1 MLPSIIPNTFVEP
14 VHASLLNNTNL
25 SEILQSNLEDVLKDS
40 SSNESGIVQKI
51 IEFLLLLPM
60 KFNRMFFM
68 RFNEPQTFLAEP
80 NIIDIK
86 YLDQTEITIGAIN
99 KTSGEFILLND
110 EMYGDPLFPSQDYEF
125 SLEIPEYLPD
135 DAFVAHFQPQ
145 TLAAGPDEEG
155 EVKTKLLITSNIP
168 RNTALPE
175 NIHLRVNITKY
186 MTAGN
191 LYLPRASGE
200 GILGGKILDRIPI
213 IGFLKQG
220 NFPIMWI
227 IQAVTPLFQPP
238 FGILYSGKRL
248 PESPMYL
255 DIIVKLNRYHLA
267 EITPPGP
274 YINMKPDELQTIP
287 IKIKNLGSHI
297 DCFNFR
303 INYNSDSE
311 LIISPP
317 SAITLG
323 PNEVGYTSIG
333 VASPHAFNDPGTAHR
348 INVQAYSIYDPDESF
363 NNTVTVI
370 TRGIYISEMITIYS
384 AIFLTLV
391 LIVVAFLFY
400 RRKRFL
406 AKKCK
411 KPEKPW
417 NISNEK
423 KYLENLKKKDKKAY
437 NEALKMMEEEY
448 RSALMWYK
456 DYRKYIL
463 KKTIEKNNLSKRSK
477 NLIDRTLPS
486 SKKTEK
492 SKKQIKK
499 QKAKKKKGRFSTEFF
514 KKSEKKEEKPIK
526 KEEEPE
532 RIKTEEQYIQQKFKE
547 DQRKKEKALLRI
559 KREQEKQRRK
569 IKG

>member
-1 MLPSIIPNTFVEP
+1 MVIIVLLVLPSIIPNTFVEP
-14 VHASLLNNTNL
+14 AHASLLNDTNL
-25 SEILQSNLEDVLKDS
+25 SEILQSNLEEVLKFS
-40 SSNESGIVQKI
+40 SSNESGVVRKI
-51 IEFLLLLPM
+51 IEFLLMKILLIPM
-60 KFNRMFFM
+60 KVNRKFFM
-68 RFNEPQTFLAEP
+68 RFNEPQTFIAEP
-80 NIIDIK
+80 NVIDIK
-86 YLDQTEITIGAIN
+86 YLDQTEITIGVIN
-99 KTSGEFILLND
+99 KTTGGFLLLND
-110 EMYGDPLFPSQDYEF
+110 EMYQSDLFPSQDYEF
-125 SLEIPEYLPD
+125 SLELPEYLPD

-145 TLAAGPDEEG
+145 KLEAGPDKEG
-155 EVKTKLLITSNIP
+155 EVKTKLMITSNIP
-168 RNTALPE
+168 RNATLPE

-191 LYLPRASGE
+191 LYIPPKEKRRAP
-200 GILGGKILDRIPI
+200 LGRIITI
-213 IGFLKQG
+213 IWFF
-220 NFPIMWI
+220 N
-227 IQAVTPLFQPP
+227 AVTPFMVPVP

-248 PESPMYL
+248 PEPPIYL

-267 EITPPGP
+267 EIIPPSSP
-274 YINMKPDELQTIP
+274 INMKPDELRAIP

-303 INYNSDSE
+303 IASKSDSE

-317 SAITLG
+317 PAITLG

-333 VASPHAFNDPGTAHR
+333 VASPHAFNDPGTAR
-348 INVQAYSIYDPDESF
+348 LINVEAYSIYDPDESF

-370 TRGIYISEMITIYS
+370 TRGVYISEMITIYS

-423 KYLENLKKKDKKAY
+423 KYLENLKEKDKKAH
-437 NEALKMMEEEY
+437 NEALKMMEDEY
-448 RSALMWYK
+448 RSALLWYK
-456 DYRKYIL
+456 DYRKDIL
-463 KKTIEKNNLSKRSK
+463 KKTIEKNNLSKRIK

-492 SKKQIKK
+492 SKKPIKK
-499 QKAKKKKGRFSTEFF
+499 QKAKKKKGRLSTEFF
-514 KKSEKKEEKPIK
+514 KKSEKKP
-526 KEEEPE
+526 P
-532 RIKTEEQYIQQKFKE
+532 
-547 DQRKKEKALLRI
+547 KKEKKQVKKKQKAEEDQHRKEKLLLKI
-559 KREQEKQRRK
+559 KREQEKQKRK
-569 IKG
+569 IKK

>member
-1 MLPSIIPNTFVEP
+1 MVIIVLLVLPSIIPNMFVEP
-14 VHASLLNNTNL
+14 AHASLLNNTNL

-40 SSNESGIVQKI
+40 SSNESGIVRKI
-51 IEFLLLLPM
+51 IEFLLLAPM
-60 KFNRMFFM
+60 RLNRMFFL
-68 RFNEPQTFLAEP
+68 RFEEPQTFLAEP
-80 NIIDIK
+80 NVIDIK

-99 KTSGEFILLND
+99 ITSGEFILLND
-110 EMYGDPLFPSQDYEF
+110 PMYIDPLFPSQDYEF

-145 TLAAGPDEEG
+145 RLAAGPDEEG

-168 RNTALPE
+168 RNIALPE

-191 LYLPRASGE
+191 LYLPRASGD

-213 IGFLKQG
+213 IGLLKAG
-220 NFPIMWI
+220 NLPIFWI
-227 IQAVTPLFQPP
+227 ISACTPLFQPP

-248 PESPMYL
+248 PDPPMYL
-255 DIIVKLNRYHLA
+255 DLIVKLNRYHLA

-274 YINMKPDELQTIP
+274 YINMKPDELQTIS

-303 INYNSDSE
+303 IASNSGSE

-333 VASPHAFNDPGTAHR
+333 VASPHAFNDPGTVHR

-384 AIFLTLV
+384 AAFLTLV
-391 LIVVAFLFY
+391 FIVVAFLFY

-406 AKKCK
+406 EKKCK

-423 KYLENLKKKDKKAY
+423 KYLENLKKQDKKAH
-437 NEALKMMEEEY
+437 NEALKMMEDEY
-448 RSALMWYK
+448 RSALLWYK
-456 DYRKYIL
+456 DYRKDIL
-463 KKTIEKNNLSKRSK
+463 KKTIEKNNLSKRNK
-477 NLIDRTLPS
+477 NLIDRALPS

-492 SKKQIKK
+492 SKKPIKK
-499 QKAKKKKGRFSTEFF
+499 QKAKKKKSRFSTEFF
-514 KKSEKKEEKPIK
+514 KKSEKKPPK
-526 KEEEPE
+526 KEKKQVKKKQ
-532 RIKTEEQYIQQKFKE
+532 KTEE
-547 DQRKKEKALLRI
+547 DQHRKEKLLLKI

-569 IKG
+569 IKK

>member
-463 KKTIEKNNLSKRSK
+463 KKTIEKNNLSKRNK
-477 NLIDRTLPS
+477 NLINRTLLS
-486 SKKTEK
+486 SKKAEK
-492 SKKQIKK
+492 SKKPIKK
-499 QKAKKKKGRFSTEFF
+499 QKTKEKKGRFSTEFF
-514 KKSEKKEEKPIK
+514 KKSEK